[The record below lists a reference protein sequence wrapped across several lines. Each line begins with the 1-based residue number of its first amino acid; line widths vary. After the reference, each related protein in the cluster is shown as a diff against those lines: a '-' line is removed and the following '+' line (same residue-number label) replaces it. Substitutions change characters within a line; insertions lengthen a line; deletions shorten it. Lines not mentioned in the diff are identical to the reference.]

1 MNMKNFSIVGLWA
14 ICFAQFFCSCISEG
28 VSQGNTNDA
37 SIEVVQNKPLNLT
50 IFIDLSDRIES
61 NTNNVSSVTKDLEI
75 FKHLTARFK
84 NKAVS
89 EKIVPCKDKM
99 EVFFYPAPADSNI
112 IQLSNALEIDFAK
125 TDIKNKKLLLSTF
138 EETWNNALSR
148 IYTQSK
154 EDKKY
159 NGADIYGFFGKKINS
174 QCISPNYR
182 NVLIILSDGYPYYDK
197 SAVSYGNNEFS
208 YVTPKSL
215 REHPNAKLKSLSV
228 DLSDLEILLLEV
240 DEGNK
245 GDFYKLQ
252 TIWTDWLKGMN
263 AKRFQMAETSLPN
276 ETRKVIDAFL
286 SE

>member
-1 MNMKNFSIVGLWA
+1 MKSFSLVSLWT
-14 ICFAQFFCSCISEG
+14 ICFTLFFCSCPSG
-28 VSQGNTNDA
+28 SGSQDNSNED
-37 SIEVVQNKPLNLT
+37 SVVVVKNKPLNLT
-50 IFIDLSDRIES
+50 VFIDLSDRIES

-84 NKAVS
+84 AKAIS
-89 EKIVPCKDKM
+89 EKIVPCKDRM
-99 EVFFYPAPADSNI
+99 EVFFYPAPADPEI
-112 IQLSNALEIDFAK
+112 IRLSDALEIDFAK
-125 TDIKNKKLLLSTF
+125 TDIKNKKVILTQF
-138 EETWNNALSR
+138 EEEWSKTLSR
-148 IYTQSK
+148 IYNQAK

-159 NGADIYGFFGKKINS
+159 NGADIYGFFGRKINS
-174 QCISPNYR
+174 QCILPNYR

-215 REHPNAKLKSLSV
+215 REHPNAKLKPLSI

-252 TIWTDWLKGMN
+252 TIWTNWLKDMN
-263 AKRFQMAETSLPN
+263 IKRFQMAETALPN

-286 SE
+286 AD